1 MFKFIKQSVIALFSF
16 TGSLARVNEVSDHA
30 KYVSLS
36 NEPCIARSTL
46 IDLNLKER
54 YCYPLMVSLDRYDK
68 IFNTLNDSS
77 SRISVPNKAEDVNLN
92 VIKKPSKTLHVVVNV
107 KLVVKINNK
116 DKDKC
121 QSESKNPITKLCM
134 QNRSS
139 LES

>member
-16 TGSLARVNEVSDHA
+16 TRSLARVNKVSDHA

-46 IDLNLKER
+46 IDLNLNER

-92 VIKKPSKTLHVVVNV
+92 VIK
-107 KLVVKINNK
+107 
-116 DKDKC
+116 
-121 QSESKNPITKLCM
+121 NPAKHYM
-134 QNRSS
+134 
-139 LES
+139 